1 MESKPTIQK
10 MLLPIGTDV
19 QLRKYPSVTYF
30 LIGINMLLFAV
41 SWSVGRVSEE
51 ISASGTIYEIQSIL
65 DSCELSNAHFH
76 FWSLFTYQFIHA
88 SWWHVIG
95 NMIFLL
101 PFGKVVEDRLGHIG
115 FLALFL
121 GCGAVG
127 GGLHLIFYDNPVV
140 GASGS
145 VCAIT
150 AAFAA
155 IAPRSKIRILFIFFL
170 ITIIE
175 VPGLL
180 LVIFQI
186 VFDALN
192 LIGSIAGADGGA
204 TAWVVHLGGYA
215 SGLGV
220 VYLLLVIGVI
230 PRGEY
235 DLFRVITQAKRRRQ
249 FRTVVSESHTP
260 KKEVHKPLTSAQIAR
275 TSIAQSI
282 ASGQHQV
289 AANEYLLTLTTNTPV
304 MLDPKTRVEVANTL
318 LRSQK
323 VTEAATLY
331 EQHLNQRPLPDDASD
346 VALLLAAKY
355 ARNLSNPK
363 KSLKLIDQFYK
374 QFSVEH
380 KRLADQLRTEMANA

>member
-1 MESKPTIQK
+1 

-19 QLRKYPSVTYF
+19 RLRNYPSVTYF
-30 LIGINMLLFAV
+30 LIGVNMLLFAV
-41 SWSVGRVSEE
+41 SWSIGRVSGDHSTDATLLQ
-51 ISASGTIYEIQSIL
+51 IHSIL
-65 DSCELSNAHFH
+65 QACELSNAQFH
-76 FWSLFTYQFIHA
+76 IWSLFTYQFIHET
-88 SWWHVIG
+88 WWHVIG

-121 GCGAVG
+121 GCGAIG
-127 GGLHLIFYDNPVV
+127 GGLHVLFYDNTVI

-150 AAFAA
+150 AAFAVL
-155 IAPRSKIRILFIFFL
+155 APRSKIRILFIFFL

-175 VPGLL
+175 APGLL

-186 VFDALN
+186 AFDGLN
-192 LIGSIAGADGGA
+192 LIGKIAGADGGP

-215 SGLGV
+215 SGLSV
-220 VYLLLVIGVI
+220 VYLLLVPGII

-249 FRTVVSESHTP
+249 FRAVVSESHTP
-260 KKEVHKPLTSAQIAR
+260 KKVKQKPLSPTKIAR
-275 TSIAQSI
+275 ASIEQSI
-282 ASGQHQV
+282 VSGQPKV
-289 AANEYLLTLTTNTPV
+289 AADAYLQSLSNDPSFTL
-304 MLDPKTRVEVANTL
+304 DARTRVEVANTL

-323 VTEAATLY
+323 VSEAAILY
-331 EQHLNQRPLPDDASD
+331 EQHLKQKPAPNDAPE

-355 ARNLSNPK
+355 ARSLSNPK
-363 KSLKLIDQFYK
+363 RSIKLIDQFYG
-374 QFSVEH
+374 QFSDEH
-380 KRLADQLRTEMANA
+380 KKLADILKTEMTNA